1 MNRIFRIKNSFQ
13 NRKSDMIW
21 NTASGV
27 IDASQSILLLSLI
40 TRICGLQDAGI
51 FSISYSISILMLT
64 ISRYGMR
71 NYQVTDI
78 KEKYDFEVYFSSRVV
93 TTIAMMIASIVR
105 VAYNFVYR
113 DFSGYK
119 SLIVLLVCTLKA
131 IDGIEDVFHARL
143 QQKKKLAVAAK
154 AKTLRLLLTLMVQM
168 ICLLVIKNLVGA
180 ILVSILVS
188 TCFLLFSLR
197 EICDKEMLAKLKF
210 RFSRIREL
218 LYICFPLFGARF
230 LSIYISNIPKYS
242 IDTQMDDIV
251 QACYGFIFTPV
262 YIVNVVGQFIFQPVL
277 VEMAECWTYRKFK
290 KYLRIILKLIL
301 VVAVLTLVGIGG
313 CYVWGIPFLSWF
325 YHVDLTA
332 YKGELMLLMLA
343 GGFLATVT
351 IWNMCLTIMRNQKI
365 LLCGY
370 GIVVLLEKISADYI
384 IKEYA
389 LQGATWLYLAS
400 IVCLCMILGVAV
412 VRMIR
417 KKRREVQTK
426 IR

>member
-1 MNRIFRIKNSFQ
+1 MNRIFRIKSSFQ

-78 KEKYDFEVYFSSRVV
+78 EEKYDFEVYFSSRVV
-93 TTIAMMIASIVR
+93 TTIAMMIASIAR
-105 VAYNFVYR
+105 IAFNYVYR
-113 DFSGYK
+113 DFSVYK
-119 SLIVLLVCTLKA
+119 SLVVLLVCTLKS

-154 AKTLRLLLTLMVQM
+154 AKTLRLLLTLIVQT
-168 ICLLVIKNLVGA
+168 ISLLVIKNLVGA
-180 ILVSILVS
+180 ISLSILVS
-188 TCFLLFSLR
+188 TFFLFFSLR
-197 EICDKEMLAKLKF
+197 EICDKEMFAKLKF
-210 RFSRIREL
+210 RFSGVSEL
-218 LYICFPLFGARF
+218 LYICFPLFEARF

-277 VEMAECWTYRKFK
+277 VDMAESWAQRKYK
-290 KYLRIILKLIL
+290 EYLCIILKLISA
-301 VVAVLTLVGIGG
+301 VDVLTLVGICG
-313 CYVWGIPFLSWF
+313 CYVLGIPFLSWF
-325 YHVDLTA
+325 YHVDLSL
-332 YKGELMLLMLA
+332 YKVELLLFMLA

-351 IWNMCLTIMRNQKI
+351 IWNMCLTIMRNQKV
-365 LLCGY
+365 LLYGY
-370 GIVVLLEKISADYI
+370 GIVVLFEKVAADYI
-384 IKEYA
+384 IKKYG
-389 LQGATWLYLAS
+389 LQGATWLYLVS
-400 IVCLCMILGVAV
+400 IFSLCMILGIAV
-412 VRMIR
+412 VVIIKR
-417 KKRREVQTK
+417 KKRSLD
-426 IR
+426 